1 MSLIVSVKI
10 VVVPV
15 LIAAVTL
22 AGRRWGPAVAGWLSG
37 FPIVAG
43 PILFFIA
50 WEQGREFGSAA
61 ALGTVLG
68 IPAVLAFNLA
78 YAWCATRCTWPI
90 SLAAG
95 LAAYAAAAAALLVL
109 APSAALSVVL
119 AALLLAAGPRLFP
132 AAPAGGA
139 RLPPRANS
147 RSEVVYRMLAAAT
160 LVFAVTHFAADMGP
174 RMSGLFAMFPV
185 ISIVLA
191 SFSHH
196 YCGAGF
202 AIRLLRGV
210 ILGWYAL
217 AVFFFL
223 LYLLLPRLPL
233 PVAFVGAAFAATAVQ
248 LFSRRYIRA

>member
-1 MSLIVSVKI
+1 MSLIVGFKI
-10 VVVPV
+10 VVVPS

-50 WEQGREFGSAA
+50 WEQGPDFGSSA
-61 ALGTVLG
+61 ALGTVLA

-78 YAWCATRCTWPI
+78 YAWCATRASWPF
-90 SLAAG
+90 SLAAAM
-95 LAAYAAAAAALLVL
+95 AAYAAACALLLLL
-109 APSAALSVVL
+109 APGAALSIGL
-119 AALLLAAGPRLFP
+119 AALLLAIGPRLFP
-132 AAPAGGA
+132 QFEGNAL
-139 RLPPRANS
+139 LPPRANS
-147 RSEVVYRMLAAAT
+147 RSEIAYRMLAAAA

-196 YCGAGF
+196 YCGAAF

-217 AVFFFL
+217 TLFFVL
-223 LYLLLPRLPL
+223 LYLLLPLLPL
-233 PVAFVGAAFAATAVQ
+233 TLAFIGAVLAATAVQ
-248 LFSRRYIRA
+248 LVSRRHIRS

>member
-1 MSLIVSVKI
+1 MSLIVGFKI
-10 VVVPV
+10 VIVPT

-50 WEQGREFGSAA
+50 WEQGTEFGAAA

-78 YAWCATRCTWPI
+78 YAWCAARASWPF
-90 SLAAG
+90 SLAAA
-95 LAAYAAAAAALLVL
+95 LAAYAAASTILLWL
-109 APSAALSVVL
+109 APGAALSVAL
-119 AALLLAAGPRLFP
+119 AALLLLAGPRLFP
-132 AAPAGGA
+132 VVEGKAVLPA
-139 RLPPRANS
+139 RANT
-147 RSEVVYRMLAAAT
+147 RTEIVFRMLAAAT
-160 LVFAVTHFAADMGP
+160 LVLAVTYFAADLGP

-196 YCGAGF
+196 TSGAVF

-217 AVFFFL
+217 AVFFVL
-223 LYLLLPRLPL
+223 LYLLLPQLSLAP
-233 PVAFVGAAFAATAVQ
+233 AFGGAVLAATAVQ
-248 LFSRRYIRA
+248 LVSRRYIRA

>member
-1 MSLIVSVKI
+1 MSLIVGFKI
-10 VVVPV
+10 VVVPS
-15 LIAAVTL
+15 LIAGVTL

-50 WEQGREFGSAA
+50 WEQGSEFGSAA

-68 IPAVLAFNLA
+68 IPSVLAFNLA
-78 YAWCATRCTWPI
+78 YAWCATRASWPL
-90 SLAAG
+90 SLLAA
-95 LAAYAAAAAALLVL
+95 LAAYAAVAAALLVW
-109 APSAALSVVL
+109 APSPLASIGLA
-119 AALLLAAGPRLFP
+119 AALLAVGPRLFP
-132 AAPAGGA
+132 AFDGPA
-139 RLPPRANS
+139 RLPPGTNS
-147 RSEVVYRMLAAAT
+147 RLEIFWRMLAAGL
-160 LVFAVTHFAADMGP
+160 LVFAVTWFAADMGP

-196 YCGAGF
+196 YSGAAF

-217 AVFFFL
+217 ALFFVL
-223 LYLLLPRLPL
+223 LYLLLPPL
-233 PVAFVGAAFAATAVQ
+233 PIGLAFLGAMFAATGVQ
-248 LFSRRYIRA
+248 LVSRRYIQAG